1 MPGLSLHDELGFM
14 VQAGLTP
21 MQALQTATL
30 NPARFI
36 GREKDLGTV
45 ETGKLADLVLLDAN
59 PLDDIANTKKIVL
72 VIYSGVLYSR
82 TQLDKMLSDVEI
94 EAARLPISDLLMKT
108 IQEKNVAAG
117 VQQYHDL
124 KSTQPTKY
132 DFSARELIGLGY
144 DLLRAKKITE
154 AIEIFKLGVE
164 ADPAY
169 FNTWDSLADAYLAHE
184 AKDLAVKN
192 YRKALEL
199 NPNDTN
205 AVERLRQLGAK
216 P

>member
-1 MPGLSLHDELGFM
+1 MEGAFAGKHLVDNGPEGEDVGAMVDFGLAKL
-14 VQAGLTP
+14 
-21 MQALQTATL
+21 MQSQQDCDGNAPTQTA
-30 NPARFI
+30 
-36 GREKDLGTV
+36 GTDP
-45 ETGKLADLVLLDAN
+45 G
-59 PLDDIANTKKIVL
+59 
-72 VIYSGVLYSR
+72 
-82 TQLDKMLSDVEI
+82 
-94 EAARLPISDLLMKT
+94 
-108 IQEKNVAAG
+108 
-117 VQQYHDL
+117 
-124 KSTQPTKY
+124 
-132 DFSARELIGLGY
+132 IGLGY

-184 AKDLAVKN
+184 DKDLAVKN